1 MLTAIVRPA
10 RVLEVLLI
18 TGALAVAVSGPA
30 ASAADDPAGPID
42 RLVVAMLGETPMI
55 DDLTALTD
63 RIGGRPTGSPA
74 NAAAVDWAL
83 TRFREAGVAARRD
96 TFRMPALWLERS
108 ASATVAGSTVSFSP
122 PVASMPYS
130 AGTAAAGVSGPLV
143 DGGFGTDADFTRLG
157 PSVKNAFLVIET
169 TELADIHGLFKEYAD
184 VYGIGVRASEAG
196 AAGVIVMG
204 SRPGGAL
211 YRHLAPAGT
220 RGLRMLVMDR
230 SGAARAL
237 RLLRA
242 GTPLT
247 VTVRID
253 AETGG
258 PYESANVV
266 GEIRGAAR
274 PDEVV
279 IMGAHLD
286 SWDLGT
292 GALDNAANVALF
304 IDVARQMTR
313 LGLRPARTIRFALW
327 NGEEQGIYG
336 SLGYT
341 VSHAAELDA
350 HVMAGSVDIG
360 CGRITGFFTGGRPD
374 VASLMDRL
382 LVPIAGLGPF
392 AQVDVPVVGTDNLDF
407 MLQGVPNLIA
417 NHEPAQYGPS
427 YHARSDTLEQC
438 DPRQLRINAAI
449 LAAVTWALANDDAV
463 LPRHT
468 REDIERLMDRT
479 DLDDQLKIMGM
490 WSDWLDGTRGRR

>member
-1 MLTAIVRPA
+1 MPTAPFRPA
-10 RVLEVLLI
+10 RVLTALLLA
-18 TGALAVAVSGPA
+18 GAVCAA
-30 ASAADDPAGPID
+30 ASATDDPAGAID
-42 RLVVAMLGETPMI
+42 RLVLAMLAETPMI
-55 DDLTALTD
+55 DDLTELTD

-74 NAAAVDWAL
+74 NAAAIDWAL
-83 TRFREAGVAARRD
+83 TKFREAGVSARREA
-96 TFRMPALWLERS
+96 FRMPALWLERS
-108 ASATVAGSTVSFSP
+108 ASATVAGPIVSFSP
-122 PVASMPYS
+122 PIASMPYS
-130 AGTAAAGVSGPLV
+130 AGTNASGVTAPLL
-143 DGGFGTDADFTRLG
+143 DGGFGTDADFARLG
-157 PSVKNAFLVIET
+157 PSVKDAFLIVET
-169 TELADIHGLFKEYAD
+169 NELADIHGLFKEYAD
-184 VYGIGVRASEAG
+184 AYAIGLRAAEAR

-211 YRHLAPAGT
+211 YRHLAPMEA
-220 RGLRMLVMDR
+220 RQLRMLVMDR
-230 SGAARAL
+230 SSAARAF

-242 GTPLT
+242 GTALT
-247 VTVRID
+247 VTVQID

-258 PYESANVV
+258 PYESANVI
-266 GEIRGAAR
+266 GEIRGATR

-292 GALDNAANVALF
+292 GALDNGANVALF
-304 IDVARQMTR
+304 VDVARQMTR

-327 NGEEQGIYG
+327 NGEEQGIHG

-341 VSHAAELDA
+341 ISHAAELDS

-438 DPRQLRINAAI
+438 EPRQLRLNAAI
-449 LAAVTWALANDDAV
+449 VAAVTWALANDDAV
-463 LPRHT
+463 LPRQT
-468 REDIERLMDRT
+468 RQDLERLMEKT

-490 WSDWLDGTRGRR
+490 WSDWLNGTRGRR

>member
-1 MLTAIVRPA
+1 
-10 RVLEVLLI
+10 
-18 TGALAVAVSGPA
+18 
-30 ASAADDPAGPID
+30 
-42 RLVVAMLGETPMI
+42 
-55 DDLTALTD
+55 
-63 RIGGRPTGSPA
+63 
-74 NAAAVDWAL
+74 
-83 TRFREAGVAARRD
+83 
-96 TFRMPALWLERS
+96 
-108 ASATVAGSTVSFSP
+108 
-122 PVASMPYS
+122 MPYS
-130 AGTAAAGVSGPLV
+130 AATSASGVTAPLL
-143 DGGFGTDADFTRLG
+143 DGGFGTDADFARLG
-157 PSVKNAFLVIET
+157 PSVKDAFLIIET
-169 TELADIHGLFKEYAD
+169 HELADIHGLFREYAD
-184 VYGIGVRASEAG
+184 TYGIGLRAAEAG

-211 YRHLAPAGT
+211 YRHLAPREA
-220 RGLRMLVMDR
+220 RQLRMLVMDR
-230 SGAARAL
+230 ASAARAF

-242 GTPLT
+242 GTALT
-247 VTVRID
+247 VTVRVD

-258 PYESANVV
+258 PYESANVI
-266 GEIRGAAR
+266 GEIRGATR

-292 GALDNAANVALF
+292 GALDNGANVALF

-341 VSHAAELDA
+341 LSHAAELDS

-382 LVPIAGLGPF
+382 LAPMAGRGPF

-427 YHARSDTLEQC
+427 YHARSDTREQC
-438 DPRQLRINAAI
+438 EPRQLRLNAAI

-463 LPRHT
+463 LPRQT
-468 REDIERLMDRT
+468 RDDLERLMEKT

-490 WSDWLDGTRGRR
+490 WGDWLDGTRGRR

>member
-1 MLTAIVRPA
+1 MPTAPFRPA
-10 RVLEVLLI
+10 RVLTALLLA
-18 TGALAVAVSGPA
+18 GALAGAVCAA
-30 ASAADDPAGPID
+30 ASANDDPAGAID
-42 RLVVAMLGETPMI
+42 RLVLAMLGETPMI
-55 DDLTALTD
+55 DDLTELTD

-74 NAAAVDWAL
+74 NAAAIDWAL
-83 TRFREAGVAARRD
+83 TKFREAGVSARREA
-96 TFRMPALWLERS
+96 FRMPALWLERS
-108 ASATVAGSTVSFSP
+108 ASATVAGPIVSFSP
-122 PVASMPYS
+122 PIASMPYS
-130 AGTAAAGVSGPLV
+130 AGTNASGVTAPLL
-143 DGGFGTDADFTRLG
+143 DGGFGTDADFARLG
-157 PSVKNAFLVIET
+157 PSIKDAFLIVET
-169 TELADIHGLFKEYAD
+169 NELADIHGLFKEYAD
-184 VYGIGVRASEAG
+184 AYAIGLRAAEAG

-211 YRHLAPAGT
+211 YRHLAPREA
-220 RGLRMLVMDR
+220 RQLRMLVMDR
-230 SGAARAL
+230 SSAARAF

-242 GTPLT
+242 GTALT
-247 VTVRID
+247 VTVHID

-258 PYESANVV
+258 PYESANVI
-266 GEIRGAAR
+266 GEIRGATR

-292 GALDNAANVALF
+292 GALDNGANVALF

-327 NGEEQGIYG
+327 NGEEQGIHG

-341 VSHAAELDA
+341 ISHAAELDS

-382 LVPIAGLGPF
+382 LVPIVGLGPF

-427 YHARSDTLEQC
+427 YHARSDTPEQC
-438 DPRQLRINAAI
+438 EPRQLRLNAAI
-449 LAAVTWALANDDAV
+449 VAAVTWALANDDAV
-463 LPRHT
+463 LPRQT
-468 REDIERLMDRT
+468 RQDLERLMEKT

-490 WSDWLDGTRGRR
+490 WSDWRDGTRGRR